1 SEMLVFEE
9 LTSGAAQ
16 DLKQVTSIARRMV
29 CQWGMSEKIG
39 PATFSQGEEHPFL
52 GKEIS
57 QPKDFS
63 EYTARLIDEEVQRI
77 ILEQQERAMSV
88 LSANRDKLDNLAA
101 ALMEYETLENVEVDK
116 ILAVA
121 PGMPSVN

>member
-1 SEMLVFEE
+1 MLVFEE